1 MLIVQNKIIN
11 QIATQHWQD
20 WFDIRIPALANK
32 TPREAARTKEGR
44 ERLEAL
50 LLIYEQ
56 SADKRSKWGLESN
69 GTANRLS
76 YDHVTSL
83 HMLIKRPL
91 VE

>member
-1 MLIVQNKIIN
+1 VQNKIIN

-32 TPREAARTKEGR
+32 TPREETRTKEGR

-56 SADKRSKWGLESN
+56 SADKRSKIDIFKPNVNYLKQELGL
-69 GTANRLS
+69 L
-76 YDHVTSL
+76 
-83 HMLIKRPL
+83 
-91 VE
+91 

>member
-1 MLIVQNKIIN
+1 MQNKIIN

-32 TPREAARTKEGR
+32 TPREETRTKEGR

-56 SADKRSKWGLESN
+56 SADKRSKIDIFKPNVNYLKQELGL
-69 GTANRLS
+69 L
-76 YDHVTSL
+76 
-83 HMLIKRPL
+83 
-91 VE
+91 

>member
-1 MLIVQNKIIN
+1 MQNKIIN

-20 WFDIRIPALANK
+20 WLDIRIPALANK
-32 TPREAARTKEGR
+32 TLREETRTKEGR

-69 GTANRLS
+69 GTANRLRTMI
-76 YDHVTSL
+76 HVTSL

>member
-1 MLIVQNKIIN
+1 MSITQSKLH

-56 SADKRSKWGLESN
+56 SADKRSKADIFKPNVNYLKQELGL
-69 GTANRLS
+69 L
-76 YDHVTSL
+76 
-83 HMLIKRPL
+83 
-91 VE
+91 